1 MVKVITSSD
10 GHGLADAGEG
20 DDHDQKKGQES
31 ERYDEGATANE
42 YTSILDVLINYELCK
57 SATSTRSSTGC

>member
-20 DDHDQKKGQES
+20 DDHDPKKGQES
-31 ERYDEGATANE
+31 EDMMKGLRQKM
-42 YTSILDVLINYELCK
+42 SK
-57 SATSTRSSTGC
+57 RRFSTY